1 MRLSKKLPFSEEFL
15 TNLPS
20 DFVRILECVHA
31 GYLLSVNN
39 RLVWDK
45 KLTGEDNYPLS
56 PHELRSLDY
65 LVGVGLVALPE
76 SGQPAS
82 LIYES
87 KRDVARTLLFRSRE
101 WREEGLE
108 VVGQRLRERLWF
120 R

>member
-1 MRLSKKLPFSEEFL
+1 MRYSKKLPFPEEFL
-15 TNLPS
+15 ANLPS
-20 DFVRILECVHA
+20 DLVRILECVHA

-45 KLTGEDNYPLS
+45 KLTGEDNRPLG
-56 PHELRSLDY
+56 PHDLPSLVH
-65 LVGVGLVALPE
+65 LVSIGLVALPE
-76 SGQPAS
+76 SGQPAR

-87 KRDVARTLLFRSRE
+87 KRDIARALLVRSRE